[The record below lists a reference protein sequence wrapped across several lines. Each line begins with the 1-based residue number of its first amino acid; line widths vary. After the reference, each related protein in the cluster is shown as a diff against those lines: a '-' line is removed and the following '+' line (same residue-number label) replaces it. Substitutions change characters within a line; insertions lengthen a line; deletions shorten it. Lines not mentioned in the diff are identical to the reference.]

1 MAEQIIHSPASP
13 LAKSPRRN
21 WLLRLILFLLGGVA
35 GAIRFLLYMLIFF
48 GLLVL
53 LCYTIMGRFVGGE
66 EVLTPDLRGL
76 SLMAALEALRADKV
90 TLSLERT
97 QPHESVPKGHVIRQF
112 PPAGSRIKAGTPIEV
127 VVSIGHALI
136 TVPDLRGQNKIA
148 AGIRL
153 RRLGLEVGNMS
164 ALPDPKA
171 PGGSILTTDPPPGA
185 GVIQGAAVNLLISD
199 SRTPTQQVMP
209 DLIGLTPAQAGEVL
223 AEYGLVV
230 AAAYAEYGEDSL
242 SGQIHEQ
249 DPPAGRPIDASTR
262 VTVYHEPGPYE
273 EDDLVDPYDLPAAPS
288 INFRAEGGPAAGQTE
303 REEGSGPLPE
313 ATPRPRLPELVR

>member
-1 MAEQIIHSPASP
+1 MAEQIIHSPPSP
-13 LAKSPRRN
+13 LVKSPRRN
-21 WLLRLILFLLGGVA
+21 WLLRLILYLLGGVA
-35 GAIRFLLYMLIFF
+35 GAIRFLLYMSIFF

-66 EVLTPDLRGL
+66 EVLAPDLKGQ
-76 SLMAALEALRADKV
+76 SVMAALEVLRADKI

-97 QPHESVPKGHVIRQF
+97 QPHESVAKGHVIRQF

-199 SRTPTQQVMP
+199 SQAPTQQVMP
-209 DLIGLTPAQAGEVL
+209 NLIGLTSAQAGEVL

-230 AAAYAEYGEDSL
+230 ATAYAEYGEDSL

-249 DPPAGRPIDASTR
+249 DPPAGWPIDASTR

-273 EDDLVDPYDLPAAPS
+273 EDDLVDPYDLPPLPS
-288 INFRAEGGPAAGQTE
+288 INFQTGGGPEGQTE
-303 REEGSGPLPE
+303 HEEDSGLPPDP
-313 ATPRPRLPELVR
+313 TPRPRLPELVR